1 MQVAGS
7 VFAFNLVPL
16 TEHPVPVTVK
26 VPSPVP
32 DPPDVVS
39 AIDVIVSVV
48 FETDNAARASRSGP
62 RLGHD

>member
-1 MQVAGS
+1 MGPFRSAPS
-7 VFAFNLVPL
+7 A
-16 TEHPVPVTVK
+16 
-26 VPSPVP
+26 SPVP